1 MRKGGTASREAIYKV
16 FCSHRRT
23 RLRTLCHA
31 QQHKHPRED
40 LFLAPLKE
48 EKTKVVLSR
57 VFSITGRTT
66 RGKIKPVVCC
76 GKKYIYTSS
85 GCIGERN
92 WRDIIAILC
101 ENPNSNIFQSSHH
114 RHERPVRRTGRP
126 AKRAGTHRGTIVARK
141 DDVLPMVREETGFVC
156 CWWCCSL
163 LVFFFL
169 FPNVFLS
176 LSLTALG

>member
-48 EKTKVVLSR
+48 EKTKVVLLH

-66 RGKIKPVVCC
+66 RGKKACVPWEKV
-76 GKKYIYTSS
+76 YII
-85 GCIGERN
+85 IGVH
-92 WRDIIAILC
+92 WRDISRFCVRIQ
-101 ENPNSNIFQSSHH
+101 SNIFQSSHIIVMNALFAEPGDPRNALEH
-114 RHERPVRRTGRP
+114 IEERLSHGRTTCCQWCE
-126 AKRAGTHRGTIVARK
+126 KRQFLR
-141 DDVLPMVREETGFVC
+141 DDDDAFL
-156 CWWCCSL
+156 L
-163 LVFFFL
+163 LVLLLSFG
-169 FPNVFLS
+169 VFLS
-176 LSLTALG
+176 FP

>member
-66 RGKIKPVVCC
+66 RGKIKPVFAV
-76 GKKYIYTSS
+76 GKSISI
-85 GCIGERN
+85 IGVHWREERDTN

-141 DDVLPMVREETGFVC
+141 DDVLPMVREETGFLDDAF
-156 CWWCCSL
+156 L

>member
-16 FCSHRRT
+16 FCSNRRT

-48 EKTKVVLSR
+48 EKTKVVLLH

-66 RGKIKPVVCC
+66 RGKKACLCC
-76 GKKYIYTSS
+76 EKKYIHHHRGALERGIGETSS
-85 GCIGERN
+85 RFCVRIQYLSV
-92 WRDIIAILC
+92 IAY
-101 ENPNSNIFQSSHH
+101 H

-141 DDVLPMVREETGFVC
+141 DDVLPMVREEETVSSRLLRVFVVGVVL
-156 CWWCCSL
+156 S
-163 LVFFFL
+163 FG
-169 FPNVFLS
+169 VFLS
-176 LSLTALG
+176 FP